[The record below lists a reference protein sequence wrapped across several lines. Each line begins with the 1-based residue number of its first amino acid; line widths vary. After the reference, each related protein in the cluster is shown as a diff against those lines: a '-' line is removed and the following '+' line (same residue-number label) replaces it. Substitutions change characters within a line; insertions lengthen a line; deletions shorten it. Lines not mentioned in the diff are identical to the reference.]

1 MYLDKLRLLM
11 KDDFKG
17 RTTELRILEN
27 KFNKDGFVMSI
38 LYGRRRIGKTSL
50 INKFISGHNCKCI
63 SFTAVERGE
72 AELLSMLTESVLT
85 AVAPDLL
92 GTVNFNSFEKL
103 FDFIGKQAE
112 KERIIF
118 FIDEYP
124 YLAKQCPY
132 IQSVLQKQ
140 IDTNWKKGNMFFIIC
155 GSLVS
160 FMKDEVLSESAPLH
174 GRSDLELK
182 LRPFNY
188 LETAEFLSPYS
199 NEEKAICYG
208 LTNGVAKYIEQ
219 FDTKLSLEEN
229 IINQFY
235 SIGGYF
241 SDEQIKTVIT
251 NERQSPALY
260 NSIIS
265 AVATGHTKN
274 NEIASCVGSDDITY
288 PLKILTKAEI
298 LEKRMSKKPYYVLN
312 DSMLEFYFRYV
323 NRATSLI
330 NAEKGK
336 LYFQSEVKDHI
347 HDFMGKIFEK
357 MAREYLMLHS
367 GTDGFPLLTE
377 VTDYQATVIDEEKN
391 QKQIEIDVIG
401 KNAKKILLV
410 GECKFK
416 KSQFDKP
423 EYEKLMDKIKYLPAT
438 NPLICIF
445 SLAGFT
451 DYVKANAKN
460 CKLIEID
467 DMYEK

>member
-1 MYLDKLRLLM
+1 MQETFR
-11 KDDFKG
+11 G

-27 KFNKDGFVMSI
+27 KFQKKGFVMTI
-38 LYGRRRIGKTSL
+38 LYGRRRIGKTRL
-50 INKFISGHNCKCI
+50 INKFISSHDCKCI

-72 AELLSMLTESVLT
+72 AELLSMLTESVLS

-92 GTVNFNSFEKL
+92 GTVTFNSFEKL
-103 FDFIGKQAE
+103 FDFIGKQAV
-112 KERIIF
+112 KKRIIF

-140 IDTNWKKGNMFFIIC
+140 IDTNWKKGKMFFIIC

-160 FMKDEVLSESAPLH
+160 FMKDEVLAESAPLH

-188 LETAEFLSPYS
+188 LETADFLVPYS

-219 FDTKLSLEEN
+219 IDTNLSLEEN

-274 NEIASCVGSDDITY
+274 SEIASCVGSDDITY
-288 PLKILTKAEI
+288 PLKVLTNAEI

-312 DSMLEFYFRYV
+312 DSMLEFWFRYV

-330 NAEKGK
+330 NAEKGS
-336 LYFQSEVKDHI
+336 LYYLSEVREHI

-357 MAREYLMLHS
+357 MAKEYLMFHA
-367 GTDGFPLLTE
+367 GTGDFPLLTE
-377 VTDYQATVIDEEKN
+377 VTDYQTSVIDEDKK
-391 QKQIEIDVIG
+391 QKQIEIDLLG
-401 KNAKKILLV
+401 KNAKNILLV

-416 KSQFDKP
+416 KSQFDKV
-423 EYEKLMDKIKYLPAT
+423 EYEKLMDKIKYLPVS
-438 NPLICIF
+438 NPLVCIF
-445 SLAGFT
+445 SLSGFS
-451 DYVKANAKN
+451 DYVKENAQN
-460 CKLIEID
+460 CKLIGID
-467 DMYEK
+467 DMYGNAI